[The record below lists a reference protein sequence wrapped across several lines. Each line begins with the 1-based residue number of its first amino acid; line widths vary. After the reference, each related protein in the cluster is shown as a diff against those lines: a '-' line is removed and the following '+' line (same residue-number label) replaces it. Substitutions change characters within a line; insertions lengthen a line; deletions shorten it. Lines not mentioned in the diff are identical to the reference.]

1 MALPIWLEKGLRADF
16 GRRMADFLAGRL
28 LSPGLMK
35 AVMTIPST
43 SAYEKMGWIG
53 AMPGVQEWVGEL
65 KAKGFAEYDYTIKN
79 KDWAAAVPI
88 NQNDIDDD
96 QIGVLSRIPELLVK
110 RIMAHPEKLLIA
122 LLTGGTT
129 GLAYDGVAYFSDVSG
144 ARTVDNLLAG
154 TGTTLAQMEADLNAA
169 LVAMAKF
176 PDDQGEPL
184 NIQGDMIVCPKALG
198 NKFRRL
204 VNSQTDPTASA
215 QGTFNPYAGKFT
227 VIEDA
232 RLDAVDANDWY
243 LLASSE
249 IFQPL
254 VLSMREEAK
263 PEIEKVP
270 GTKTYNMSADGRYNV
285 GYGLPLL
292 AVKTVN
298 T

>member
-1 MALPIWLEKGLRADF
+1 MGLPIWLEKGLRADF
-16 GRRMADFLAGRL
+16 AVKMADFLAGRTIN
-28 LSPGLMK
+28 PGLMK

-43 SAYEKMGWIG
+43 SSYEKMGWIG
-53 AMPGVQEWVGEL
+53 AMPGVQEWIGEL
-65 KAKGFAEYDYTIKN
+65 KAKGFEQYDYTIKN

-96 QIGVLSRIPELLVK
+96 QIGVLSKIPALLVQ
-110 RIMAHPEKLLIA
+110 RIMAHPEKLLVS
-122 LLTGGTT
+122 LLNNGTT
-129 GLAYDGVAYFSDVSG
+129 SLAYDGVAFFSDASG
-144 ARTVDNLLAG
+144 VRTFDNLLAG
-154 TGTTLAQMEADLNAA
+154 TGTSLAQIEADLNAA
-169 LVAMAKF
+169 LVQMAKF
-176 PDDQGEPL
+176 TDDQGESL
-184 NIQGDMIVCPKALG
+184 NIAGDMIVCPKALG

-204 VNSQTDPTASA
+204 VNSQTDPTASV
-215 QGTFNPYAGKFT
+215 QGTYNPYAGKFT

-254 VLSMREEAK
+254 VLSMRKE
-263 PEIEKVP
+263 PETNIEKVP

-285 GYGLPLL
+285 GYGLPML